1 MRRTL
6 VLTNL
11 ERVEP
16 ARFSRAKEHRRAFWG
31 MMACFLVHG
40 LVVSTWVSRIAS
52 VKAAL
57 GLGDGALGL
66 ALLGTAVG
74 SVTAIPLAGA
84 LVVRRG
90 SRQIAR
96 LTAAGFCLSLLGI
109 PLAYGTWSLFAALL
123 FYGAMAGANDVAMN
137 AQAVATEK
145 LLGTPTISRFHAMFS
160 FGGIAGAGAGA
171 FIAGR
176 GVPSGAH
183 LVWAAAFFLT
193 FALAATP
200 LLADTR
206 TRATV
211 AASGTSAA
219 ARPGRRRLPTALF
232 ALSAIGFCI
241 FLSEGAIADWT
252 GVFLRQVL
260 GAGAGLAPVGYAVF
274 SAAMAVFR
282 LSGDAITLRLGRAAT
297 IRWGGAVAAAGLS
310 FVLLVHSPYWAL
322 AGLAGAGAGFSS
334 IVPLVFAAGGRIPE
348 VSEGAGVATVS
359 GFGYLG
365 FLVGPPAIGFLSELT
380 SLRAGLSLLVLLSA
394 TAAALVSLVVRT
406 TGGRSN
412 SLADTTE
419 RTAITE

>member
-1 MRRTL
+1 MSDIL
-6 VLTNL
+6 VHPSLG
-11 ERVEP
+11 RVELP
-16 ARFSRAKEHRRAFWG
+16 HSRHLTEHQRAFWG
-31 MMACFLVHG
+31 VVACFLVHG

-52 VKAAL
+52 MKAAL
-57 GLGDGALGL
+57 HLGDGALGL
-66 ALLGTAVG
+66 ALLGTAIG

-96 LTAAGFCLSLLGI
+96 CTAAGFCLSLVVI
-109 PLAYGTWSLFAALL
+109 PLAYNTATLFAALV
-123 FYGAMAGANDVAMN
+123 FYGAMAGANDVAIN

-160 FGGIAGAGAGA
+160 IGGIVGASAGAL
-171 FIAGR
+171 IAGG

-183 LVWAAAFFLT
+183 LAIAALVFLT
-193 FALAATP
+193 FALTATR

-206 TRATV
+206 AHAAGGGGGRAAV
-211 AASGTSAA
+211 
-219 ARPGRRRLPTALF
+219 ARPGRRRLPLALF

-252 GVFLRQVL
+252 GVFLHQVL

-274 SAAMAVFR
+274 SAAMAIFR
-282 LSGDAITLRLGRAAT
+282 LSGDAITVRLGRAAT
-297 IRWGGAVAAAGLS
+297 IRYGGALAAAGLS
-310 FVLLVHSPYWAL
+310 FALLVHSPCWAL
-322 AGLAGAGAGFSS
+322 AGFAAAGAGFSC

-365 FLVGPPAIGFLSELT
+365 FLVGPPAIGFLAELT
-380 SLRAGLSLLVLLSA
+380 SLRVGLFLLVLLCA
-394 TAAALVSLVVRT
+394 AAAALVGLVVRS
-406 TGGRSN
+406 TGGGAN
-412 SLADTTE
+412 PFADG
-419 RTAITE
+419 AK

>member
-1 MRRTL
+1 MSQSLLHPNLQRVALQR
-6 VLTNL
+6 VSQLT
-11 ERVEP
+11 
-16 ARFSRAKEHRRAFWG
+16 EHRRAFWG
-31 MMACFLVHG
+31 VMACFLVHG

-52 VKAAL
+52 VKSAL
-57 GLGDGALGL
+57 HLGDGALGL
-66 ALLGTAVG
+66 ALLGTAIG
-74 SVTAIPLAGA
+74 SVTAIPLSGA

-96 LTAAGFCLSLLGI
+96 CTAAGFCLSLVAI
-109 PLAYGTWSLFAALL
+109 PLAHDTATLFAALL

-160 FGGIAGAGAGA
+160 IGGIAGAIAGA

-176 GVPSGAH
+176 GVPSAAH
-183 LVWAAAFFLT
+183 LVGAAAVFLA
-193 FALAATP
+193 FALTATP

-206 TRATV
+206 VRTAGPIADR
-211 AASGTSAA
+211 A
-219 ARPGRRRLPTALF
+219 ARASAPRSAGFRLPVALF

-252 GVFLRQVL
+252 GVFLHQVL
-260 GAGAGLAPVGYAVF
+260 GASAGLAPVGYAVF
-274 SAAMAVFR
+274 SAAMAIFR
-282 LSGDAITLRLGRAAT
+282 LSGDAITLRMGRAAT
-297 IRWGGAVAAAGLS
+297 IRSGGVVAAAGLS
-310 FVLLVHSPYWAL
+310 FALLVHSPYWAL
-322 AGLAGAGAGFSS
+322 AGFFAAGAGFSC

-380 SLRAGLSLLVLLSA
+380 SLRVGLFLLVLLSA
-394 TAAALVSLVVRT
+394 AAAAMVGLVVRGAA
-406 TGGRSN
+406 GGRPN
-412 SLADTTE
+412 PFADE
-419 RTAITE
+419 AK